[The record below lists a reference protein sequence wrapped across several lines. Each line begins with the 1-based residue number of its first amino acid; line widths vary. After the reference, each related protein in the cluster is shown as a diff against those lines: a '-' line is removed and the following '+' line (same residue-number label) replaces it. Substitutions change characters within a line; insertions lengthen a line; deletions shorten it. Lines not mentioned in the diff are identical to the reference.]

1 MTLFASSSAA
11 ARPGFSGSAGGR
23 TIVRGIALIAILAI
37 SGCASTTTSG
47 PPSSAT
53 ETGAPASAGVASAEV
68 PGSPSP
74 EAACQPGGTL
84 VMARDK
90 EPDSLNPMRSASG
103 NGAIFAAMQ
112 IYERLIEQ
120 SPASKDPVPGLAT
133 SWEAA
138 ADGLSYTFHL
148 RPSTFSDGTPVTAE
162 DVKFSLDRFRDEDVN
177 LTAGFLAAN
186 IKDVVIVDPST
197 VRIDMQQVDGSVL
210 AALTL
215 MEASILPQKAVTD
228 LGEDQFGQAPVGSGP
243 FMVKSWAPGQTLE
256 LARNPHYAVDG
267 KPYLDGV
274 IFQYVKDDNA
284 RILKAQSGEAQ
295 VVQSIPI
302 SQAATIENLPGYT
315 LQSEPLLAQDNVW
328 LNHSWDNNGAKTLGD
343 KLVRQALNYA
353 TSKED
358 INNLVFGGLATI
370 SNTGTT
376 VTQFWDPSIPP
387 YPYDVDKAKEL
398 LSQSSSPNGFEL
410 PMVILAGDGVAQ
422 QTAELIQSEWA
433 DIGVVVDIQPLDEAV
448 LSNRFNALDYAAL
461 ITSATTVTSDTP
473 DDSELASIMYDWGT
487 DWKSFFSDYKSEAAS
502 KLVHDAVATTDLD
515 QRRALYS
522 ELQKLTLDD
531 AISVP
536 LVIAPSVTA
545 VSNDVQGF
553 KTLPAG
559 WWLLQDVCL
568 TQ

>member
-1 MTLFASSSAA
+1 
-11 ARPGFSGSAGGR
+11 
-23 TIVRGIALIAILAI
+23 
-37 SGCASTTTSG
+37 
-47 PPSSAT
+47 
-53 ETGAPASAGVASAEV
+53 
-68 PGSPSP
+68 
-74 EAACQPGGTL
+74 
-84 VMARDK
+84 MARDK
-90 EPDSLNPMRSASG
+90 EPDSLNPMISASG

-112 IYERLIEQ
+112 IYERLVEQ
-120 SPASKDPVPGLAT
+120 SPASKDPVPGLAE

-138 ADGLSYTFHL
+138 DDGLSYTFHL
-148 RPSTFSDGTPVTAE
+148 RPSTFADGTPVTAE
-162 DVKFSLDRFRDEDVN
+162 DVKFSLDRFRDQEID

-186 IKDVVIVDPST
+186 VKDVVIVDPST
-197 VRIDMQQVDGSVL
+197 VRIDMEQVDGSIL

-215 MEASILPQKAVTD
+215 MEASIMPQKAVTE
-228 LGEDQFGQAPVGSGP
+228 LGEEQFGQAPIGSGP
-243 FMVKSWAPGQTLE
+243 FMVKAWAPGQSLE
-256 LARNPHYAVDG
+256 FARNPHYAVDN

-274 IFQYVKDDNA
+274 LFQYVKDDNA
-284 RILKAQSGEAQ
+284 RILKAQSGDAD

-302 SQAATIENLPGYT
+302 SQAATIEGLADYT
-315 LQSEPLLAQDNVW
+315 LRSEPLLAQDNVW
-328 LNHSWDNNGAKTLGD
+328 LNHSWDNNGQKTLGD

-353 TSKED
+353 TPKED

-370 SNTGTT
+370 ANTGTT
-376 VTQFWDPSIPP
+376 VTQFWDSSIPP
-387 YPYDVDKAKEL
+387 YPYDLDKAKEL
-398 LSQSSSPNGFEL
+398 MATSSAPDGFTL

-422 QTAELIQSEWA
+422 QTAELIQSAWA
-433 DIGVVVDIQPLDEAV
+433 NIGVIVDIQPLDEAV
-448 LSNRFNALDYAAL
+448 LSSVQNELDYAAL

-487 DWKSFFSDYKSEAAS
+487 DWKSFFTDYKSDAAS

-545 VSNDVQGF
+545 VSNKVQGF
-553 KTLPAG
+553 ETIPAG